1 MKNKKYLFLLLII
14 VPIIIFFV
22 ARSFSLEY
30 TQEIKNV
37 EIESDDYDDPGS
49 FHIDKSAKWVSFSEA
64 EVNFDLNTIYKESEG
79 ANYKDVIIV
88 MDISGSMSGTKLDKA
103 KSDAME
109 LVGALLSNQNN
120 HVALITF
127 DTSSEIISGF
137 TNNKNEMISM
147 IENLTTKGCTNY
159 NSGLLNVLEVMENY
173 QKDDSHDLV
182 ALFLTDGFPNEDIPN
197 QIATYNIIKDKYP
210 YMTINGIQYE
220 MGRDIIQEIID
231 ISDNQWVA
239 NQETLNGVLFDAV
252 ITPLPYETFVVS
264 DYIYKD
270 YFYLDSISDVAVSR
284 GTVALQEENGLQKI
298 VWTLDDNLTGFNAN
312 MKIKL
317 QLKSEYHNTRGFYPT
332 NDHEAIDYKII
343 DDEEDNVNSTLT
355 PVLKSTYNVIYDAN
369 APEGCTLPDI
379 PSEEHY
385 VYETVSK
392 RTETP
397 VCEGYIFNGYQFDS
411 NDATDITIINDDT
424 FVMPGHDVIVRGTW
438 AQQGIIKSMDGTV
451 HEKLEGTLMKHNQ
464 YYSKTFGKSINR
476 DSFESITTVDNID
489 VPANAIDSWDVSQ
502 EKNGSVIA
510 WYIDNDSD
518 NLYELYIGQ
527 EDGVKANPDSS
538 YAFYY
543 FRKAE
548 VINLTNYDISDV
560 TNMSYMFSKAGYNSA
575 TLDIINISDWDTTK
589 VIDMSFMFDQTG
601 YNATTF
607 DIGDL
612 SDWNTS
618 SVTTMKCMFQAVG
631 YKATTW
637 DIGDISDW
645 NTINVTDM
653 TNMFSQTGYNAT
665 TFNLDLGGWNTSSVT
680 TMKSMFNQTGYSA
693 TTWSIGDLSDWNT
706 VNVTDMG
713 GMFNA
718 SGYKATTWDIGDISE
733 WNTSNVTNMNGMFSY
748 VGYNTTTF
756 DIGNLSEWDTSKV
769 TNMYSMFY
777 YAGYKAT
784 TWDIGDLSGWDTSKV
799 TSMSSMFTY
808 AGYSATTFDIDL
820 SGWNTSQV
828 NNMSNMF
835 TYAGFYATTWSVG
848 DLSEWDT
855 SQVTNM
861 SYMFSSA
868 GRNATTF
875 DIGDLSEWDTSQV
888 TDMSN
893 MFSSAGRRATTWN
906 IGDLGEWDTSKVTNM
921 SYMFSFAGYNATT
934 FNLNLSGWD
943 TSKVTSMSSMFSSAG
958 YNSTTWSIG
967 DLSGW
972 KTGNVTNMSSMF
984 ASAGYNATTFD
995 IGDLSGW
1002 DTSSVTNM
1010 SSMFSQTG
1018 YNATTFELDLTGW
1031 NTSQVTSIGSMF
1043 ASAGYNATTWSIG
1056 DLSGWKTGNVTNMN
1070 NMFNKAGYNATTF
1083 YLGDLS
1089 NWDTSKVTA
1098 MQQMFLESGH
1108 EASTWYVG
1116 KLSGWVTSSVTNMTS
1131 LFNDAGANA
1140 EIFELDLTN
1149 WDVSSV
1155 TSMNYLFYSSGRNAT
1170 TWKIGDL
1177 SNWNTSSVTNMDY
1190 MFNAAGKNAEVWENI
1205 GTLKVYNAR
1214 IADFFSGCNNA
1225 RATINIYSDITVY
1238 SYAFYNAATV
1248 QGSGITV
1255 NYSSATTNIDR
1266 IIGTKSS
1273 SSNVVKGDQL
1283 D

>member
-22 ARSFSLEY
+22 GRSFSLEY
-30 TQEIKNV
+30 TQEIKSV

-64 EVNFDLNTIYKESEG
+64 EVNFDLETVYKERED
-79 ANYKDVIIV
+79 ANYKDVILV
-88 MDISGSMSGTKLDKA
+88 MDISSSMSGDKLDRA
-103 KSDAME
+103 RSDAME
-109 LVGALLSNQNN
+109 LVDTLLSNQNN

-127 DTSSEIISGF
+127 DTISEIISGF
-137 TNNKNEMISM
+137 TNNKSEILDM

-159 NSGLLNVLEVMENY
+159 NAGLLNVLEVMEDY
-173 QKDDSHDLV
+173 QKDDNHDV
-182 ALFLTDGFPNEDIPN
+182 VTLFLTDGYPNEDTPN
-197 QIATYNIIKDKYP
+197 QVATYNIIKDKYP

-231 ISDNQWVA
+231 ISDNQFTA

-252 ITPLPYETFVVS
+252 ITPLPYETFIVS
-264 DYIYKD
+264 DYVNKD
-270 YFYLDSISDVAVSR
+270 YFYLDNISDVTVTR

-298 VWTLDDNLTGFNAN
+298 VWTLDDNFTGFNAN

-332 NDHEAIDYKII
+332 NDHETIDYKII
-343 DDEEDNVNSTLT
+343 DDEEENVSSTLT
-355 PVLKSTYNVIYDAN
+355 PVLKRTYNVIYDTN
-369 APEGCTLPDI
+369 APDGCTLPDI

-385 VYETVSK
+385 VYENVSK
-392 RTETP
+392 RSETL

-451 HEKLEGTLMKHNQ
+451 HEKLEGTLMQHNQ
-464 YYSKTFGKSINR
+464 YYSKTFGKSISR

-502 EKNGSVIA
+502 EQNGSVIA

-560 TNMSYMFSKAGYNSA
+560 TNMSYMFSKAGYNST
-575 TLDIINISDWDTTK
+575 TLDIINISDWDTSK
-589 VIDMSFMFDQTG
+589 VADMSFMFDQTG

-653 TNMFSQTGYNAT
+653 SNMFSQTGYNAT

-706 VNVTDMG
+706 VNVIDMG

-733 WNTSNVTNMNGMFSY
+733 WDTSNVTNMNGMFSY

-777 YAGYKAT
+777 YAGYSAT
-784 TWDIGDLSGWDTSKV
+784 TWDIGDLSE
-799 TSMSSMFTY
+799 
-808 AGYSATTFDIDL
+808 
-820 SGWNTSQV
+820 WNTSQV
-828 NNMSNMF
+828 TTMYQMFFSAGYNATTFNLNLSGWDTSQVTNMSYMF
-835 TYAGFYATTWSVG
+835 YYAGYKATIWNIG
-848 DLSEWDT
+848 DLGEWDT

-861 SYMFSSA
+861 SYMFNDAGYNAATFNIGDLSEWNTSQVTNMRSMFTSA
-868 GRNATTF
+868 GRRATTWN
-875 DIGDLSEWDTSQV
+875 IGDISEWDTSQV
-888 TDMSN
+888 TNMRSMFSQAGYNSTTWSIGDLSGWDTSSVTDMSS
-893 MFSSAGRRATTWN
+893 MFSSTGYNVTTWN

-921 SYMFSFAGYNATT
+921 GN
-934 FNLNLSGWD
+934 
-943 TSKVTSMSSMFSSAG
+943 MFSSAG
-958 YNSTTWSIG
+958 YNAATWNIG
-967 DLSGW
+967 DLGEWDTS
-972 KTGNVTNMSSMF
+972 KVTNMSSMF
-984 ASAGYNATTFD
+984 DFSGYNATTFD

-1002 DTSSVTNM
+1002 DTSQVTNM
-1010 SSMFSQTG
+1010 SSMFSSAG
-1018 YNATTFELDLTGW
+1018 YKATTWNIGNLNGWDTSQVTDMHGIFDSSGYSAATFDIGDIGGWDTSQVTTMTYMFSNAGHNATTFD
-1031 NTSQVTSIGSMF
+1031 
-1043 ASAGYNATTWSIG
+1043 IG
-1056 DLSGWKTGNVTNMN
+1056 DLSGWN
-1070 NMFNKAGYNATTF
+1070 
-1083 YLGDLS
+1083 
-1089 NWDTSKVTA
+1089 TSKVT
-1098 MQQMFLESGH
+1098 
-1108 EASTWYVG
+1108 
-1116 KLSGWVTSSVTNMTS
+1116 
-1131 LFNDAGANA
+1131 
-1140 EIFELDLTN
+1140 
-1149 WDVSSV
+1149 
-1155 TSMNYLFYSSGRNAT
+1155 SMYRMFYSAGLNAT
-1170 TWKIGDL
+1170 TWN
-1177 SNWNTSSVTNMDY
+1177 S
-1190 MFNAAGKNAEVWENI
+1190 I
-1205 GTLKVYNAR
+1205 GTLKVYATNIQNMFNNCKNAKA
-1214 IADFFSGCNNA
+1214 IL
-1225 RATINIYSDITVY
+1225 NIYSNPTTY
-1238 SYAFYNAATV
+1238 SGAFTSAATV

-1255 NYSSATTNIDR
+1255 NYSSTTTNIDA
-1266 IIGTKSS
+1266 IIATKSS